1 MCCWNINGN
10 GKRGSEFICLSCLE
24 WKTVFTRDIQR
35 SNQREPFHIK
45 DNTCLRCGEVK
56 TMEVRPCDYLPDVMF
71 QAMLKHNELYNDNIK
86 KINIEH
92 YGEICI

>member
-35 SNQREPFHIK
+35 SNQREPFHVK
-45 DNTCLRCGEVK
+45 NNTCLHCGEVIGNTADWTPNYCYECGK
-56 TMEVRPCDYLPDVMF
+56 PLSGGNGKC
-71 QAMLKHNELYNDNIK
+71 K
-86 KINIEH
+86 
-92 YGEICI
+92 